1 LPNEL
6 KSDILR
12 SRMKVPFSL
21 VLTYLLIFL
30 RLTTPALVFYD
41 PFWASVLALT
51 LDSIDG
57 NAFCRAG
64 FTSSQY
70 QRIDK
75 FLDFY
80 WYAFALIFLLTH
92 PPTTLLFALFVSF
105 FLLRLLGE
113 ILFYVKDDR
122 RIFLFFPN
130 LFEPLFYVYVLS
142 QKFNWPSL
150 LQPIQLAVVLLIIIP
165 VKILLEYLLHIRLIS
180 FGNLLFGEG
189 FLAWKD

>member
-1 LPNEL
+1 MPNEL
-6 KSDILR
+6 KPGILR
-12 SRMKVPFSL
+12 ARMKVPLFL

-41 PFWASVLALT
+41 PFWASVLAVV
-51 LDSIDG
+51 LDTVDG

-80 WYAFALIFLLTH
+80 WYAFALFFLLTH
-92 PPTTLLFALFVSF
+92 PPTTLLFALFISF

-130 LFEPLFYVYVLS
+130 LFEPLFYVYVAS
-142 QKFNWPSL
+142 QKFNWPNL
-150 LQPIQLAVVLLIIIP
+150 LQPIQLAVVLLIMIP

-180 FGNLLFGEG
+180 FANLLFGEG

>member
-1 LPNEL
+1 
-6 KSDILR
+6 
-12 SRMKVPFSL
+12 MKVPIFL
-21 VLTYLLIFL
+21 ILTYLLIFL

-41 PFWASVLALT
+41 PFWASVLASI
-51 LDSIDG
+51 LDTVDG

-80 WYAFALIFLLTH
+80 WYAFALIFLLTR

-130 LFEPLFYVYVLS
+130 VFEPLFYVYVAS
-142 QKFNWPSL
+142 QKFNWLNL

-180 FGNLLFGEG
+180 FGNLVFGEG

>member
-1 LPNEL
+1 MAV
-6 KSDILR
+6 ILDT
-12 SRMKVPFSL
+12 V
-21 VLTYLLIFL
+21 
-30 RLTTPALVFYD
+30 
-41 PFWASVLALT
+41 
-51 LDSIDG
+51 DG

-80 WYAFALIFLLTH
+80 WYAFILIFLLTS
-92 PPTTLLFALFVSF
+92 PPTTPLFALFVFF
-105 FLLRLLGE
+105 FLLRLPGE

-130 LFEPLFYVYVLS
+130 LFEPLFYVYVAS
-142 QKFNWPSL
+142 QKSNWPSL
-150 LQPIQLAVVLLIIIP
+150 LQPIQLAGVLLIMIP